1 MLRILIADDEY
12 LAIEAVK
19 KIIKNNIEDVNIV
32 ATASSGKEAIIKVNE
47 LSPDIAIMDIQM
59 PGIDGLEAIRQIKAS
74 NPNILFIV
82 LTAYDLFDYA
92 KESIGLGAVE
102 YLLKPIKK
110 DQLLMAIE
118 KASKIVKSKQI
129 QNKWEYEL
137 KEKLTLV
144 SPLLE
149 NQFITQHMYAFEE
162 FFSKDFY
169 ENLFEIN
176 LEKGCAITLK
186 ITEDG
191 PDDYKTSSQIQA
203 FFETA
208 RILLKKIAPCIVSQS
223 VASKQYAWVPN
234 TDDRRTSDFLIDEI
248 KSLHQKL
255 SRQFPYEFKIG
266 IGSLK
271 DYENIYES
279 LKESELAA
287 FGDYKVNVYEADN
300 SVNES
305 EVKDYAYQLV
315 RLAENIGRLD
325 FVGAKH
331 SLKKFHDKI
340 SHLPAHIYKQRLLE
354 ALVICEK
361 HLPID
366 MTQKTGEKIERLLN
380 SDSILEMANQF
391 SNFILQWDSEAK
403 AQLLSIEEGVIPDAL
418 KYIDKHYNENISMD
432 FVAKQVNISYHYF
445 SKIFKQKIG
454 KSFTDYLTDLR
465 IEKSLEM
472 LNRTQKS
479 VKDISLEIGYND
491 PNYYC
496 KIFKKITG
504 LTPTEYRAGSDK

>member
-110 DQLLMAIE
+110 DQLLMAID

-191 PDDYKTSSQIQA
+191 ADDYKTSSQTQA

-208 RILLKKIAPCIVSQS
+208 RILLKKIIMD
-223 VASKQYAWVPN
+223 K
-234 TDDRRTSDFLIDEI
+234 
-248 KSLHQKL
+248 
-255 SRQFPYEFKIG
+255 
-266 IGSLK
+266 
-271 DYENIYES
+271 
-279 LKESELAA
+279 
-287 FGDYKVNVYEADN
+287 
-300 SVNES
+300 
-305 EVKDYAYQLV
+305 
-315 RLAENIGRLD
+315 
-325 FVGAKH
+325 
-331 SLKKFHDKI
+331 KI
-340 SHLPAHIYKQRLLE
+340 SKSDIAF
-354 ALVICEK
+354 
-361 HLPID
+361 
-366 MTQKTGEKIERLLN
+366 IEDNL
-380 SDSILEMANQF
+380 
-391 SNFILQWDSEAK
+391 
-403 AQLLSIEEGVIPDAL
+403 
-418 KYIDKHYNENISMD
+418 
-432 FVAKQVNISYHYF
+432 
-445 SKIFKQKIG
+445 
-454 KSFTDYLTDLR
+454 
-465 IEKSLEM
+465 
-472 LNRTQKS
+472 
-479 VKDISLEIGYND
+479 DI
-491 PNYYC
+491 
-496 KIFKKITG
+496 IT
-504 LTPTEYRAGSDK
+504 YA